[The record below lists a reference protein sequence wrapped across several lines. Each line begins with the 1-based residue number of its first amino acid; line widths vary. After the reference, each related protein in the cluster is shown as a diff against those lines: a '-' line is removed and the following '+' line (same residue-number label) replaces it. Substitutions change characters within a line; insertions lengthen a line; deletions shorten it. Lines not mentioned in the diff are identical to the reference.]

1 MSKIVSFSR
10 SLMKDDEGLA
20 LVEYT
25 ILLALIASAV
35 IATIVLVGGKISTA
49 WTNFNTNLTI

>member
-1 MSKIVSFSR
+1 MSKIVALSR

-25 ILLALIASAV
+25 ILLALIAAAV
-35 IATIVLVGGKISTA
+35 ITVISTVGTKVLGY
-49 WTNFNTNLTI
+49 WNTFNGNF